1 MDKPSSVYPLRPE
14 PQAARGSEAMDGAHQ
29 IRGQRVRN
37 ITAKDG
43 AREFVRALACVQFD
57 NVFNPY
63 ADACPIW
70 DLAEA
75 ALVRRRNLELV
86 LTAALS
92 DGVDSIWIARDLG
105 YLGGRR
111 TGLALTDDV
120 HLRCHSE
127 LFGTP
132 PLSRATSGPAVSERT
147 AAVVW
152 RSLRSI
158 GRPIFLWNV
167 FPLHPHQPGQ
177 PMSNRCHTRAERDRC
192 IPLLLWLIRVLNPKD
207 VVAIGRDSQVAL
219 ARLGVNAIAVRH
231 PSYGGQTQFLRDLAV
246 HYGVPVESR
255 PGRKLT
261 SGFEVQA
268 R

>member
-1 MDKPSSVYPLRPE
+1 
-14 PQAARGSEAMDGAHQ
+14 
-29 IRGQRVRN
+29 VRRS
-37 ITAKDG
+37 TAKDE
-43 AREFVRALACVQFD
+43 AREFVRTLACMQFD

-63 ADACPIW
+63 ADACPIH
-70 DLAEA
+70 DLAGA

-86 LTAALS
+86 LTSALS
-92 DGVDSIWIARDLG
+92 DSVDSIWIARDLG

-132 PLSRATSGPAVSERT
+132 ALSRATTGPAVAERT
-147 AAVVW
+147 SAVVW

-167 FPLHPHQPGQ
+167 FPLHPHEPGQ
-177 PMSNRCHTRAERDRC
+177 PMSNRCHTRAEGDRC
-192 IPLLLWLIRVLNPKD
+192 IPLLLWLIQALNPRD
-207 VVAIGRDSQVAL
+207 TIAIGRDSQVAL

-231 PSYGGQTQFLRDLAV
+231 PSYGGQTQFIRDLSA
-246 HYGVPVESR
+246 HYRISLDSPSAPEPGSR
-255 PGRKLT
+255 LALQVR
-261 SGFEVQA
+261 
-268 R
+268 